1 MPAEQVYQGLKQDRG
16 QRKGRLTLGQITFS
30 CSNSHCLG
38 HSQIGVQLFS
48 LTWNLLEPF
57 FWMLSCFR
65 SSCAKP
71 LSFPSDF
78 TLTSEPLCS
87 LALNYVLIQCQSV
100 CVSFVCLPLHFPLLL
115 SLSLLLLL
123 LLSLSISFF
132 SLVSPQV
139 YWLLTLLLLLLLL
152 SRFSRVQLCATP

>member
-1 MPAEQVYQGLKQDRG
+1 MPTEQVYQGLKRDRG
-16 QRKGRLTLGQITFS
+16 QRKGRLTLGQRAFS
-30 CSNSHCLG
+30 CSNSHCLD

-57 FWMLSCFR
+57 FWVLSCFR

-71 LSFPSDF
+71 LTFPSDF

-100 CVSFVCLPLHFPLLL
+100 CVSVCLCLPLHFPLLL
-115 SLSLLLLL
+115 SLSLSLLL
-123 LLSLSISFF
+123 LLSLSISFY

-139 YWLLTLLLLLLLL
+139 YWLLTLLLLLL
-152 SRFSRVQLCATP
+152 SRFSRVRLCATP

>member
-1 MPAEQVYQGLKQDRG
+1 
-16 QRKGRLTLGQITFS
+16 
-30 CSNSHCLG
+30 
-38 HSQIGVQLFS
+38 
-48 LTWNLLEPF
+48 
-57 FWMLSCFR
+57 MLSCFR

-71 LSFPSDF
+71 LTFPSDF

-115 SLSLLLLL
+115 SLSLSLLL

-132 SLVSPQV
+132 SRFPSGLLVTNVVVVVVVVKSLQSRPTLCNPIDGSPPGSPIPGIPQARTPEWV
-139 YWLLTLLLLLLLL
+139 AI
-152 SRFSRVQLCATP
+152 SFSNA